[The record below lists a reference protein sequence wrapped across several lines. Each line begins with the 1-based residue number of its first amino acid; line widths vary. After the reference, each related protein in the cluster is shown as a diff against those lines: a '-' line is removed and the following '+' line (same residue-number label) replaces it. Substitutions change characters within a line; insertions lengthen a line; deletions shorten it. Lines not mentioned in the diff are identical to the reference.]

1 MTIPVCCLTGPTA
14 SGKSHLALL
23 LAKTFNVEIV
33 SVDSAL
39 VYRHM
44 NIGTAKPSI
53 AERQIVRHHLID
65 IIDPIHRYS
74 VAKFCIDATHAIND
88 ILSRGKIPL
97 LVGGSML
104 YIKSLESGL
113 AKLPSANYL
122 LRTSLDEEANLFG
135 WPAMHQKLKK
145 IDPVSAAQITPFDS
159 QRIQRALEVYWSSGV
174 PISELVKKNQHPG
187 TFQLIKLGL
196 IPQERQWLKARI
208 NKRFG
213 DMLQAGFLEEVK
225 RIRQSYPTLTLAL
238 PATRTVGYR
247 QAWQYLDGLINYE
260 DFVRQTIITT
270 HQLAKKQLT
279 WLRKMKHLTELDC
292 QKTDT
297 IFLKASQWFSKI
309 INI

>member
-1 MTIPVCCLTGPTA
+1 MTIPVCCLIGPTA

-23 LAKTFNVEIV
+23 LAKTFNIEIV

-44 NIGTAKPSI
+44 DIGTAKPSI

-65 IIDPIHRYS
+65 MIDPIHHYS
-74 VAKFCIDATHAIND
+74 VAKFCIDATRAIHD

-104 YIKSLESGL
+104 YIKALEFGI

-122 LRTSLDEEANLFG
+122 LRTSLDEEARLFG
-135 WPAMHQKLKK
+135 WPALHQKLKK
-145 IDPVSAAQITPFDS
+145 IDPVSAAKITPFDA

-174 PISELVKKNQHPG
+174 PISKLIKKNPCANQ
-187 TFQLIKLGL
+187 FQLIKLGL
-196 IPQERQWLKARI
+196 IPHERQWLKARI
-208 NKRFG
+208 NKRFS

-225 RIRQSYPTLTLAL
+225 QIRQNYPMLTLAL
-238 PATRTVGYR
+238 PATKIVGYR

-260 DFVRQTIITT
+260 NFIERTIIAT

-279 WLRKMKHLTELDC
+279 WLRKMEYLTELDC
-292 QKTDT
+292 QKTDA
-297 IFLKASQWFSKI
+297 IFFKASQWFSKT